1 MLMLC
6 NNAVMSTLAVKGSIT
21 YGLFQVRKPKSV
33 LLIPQERFTV
43 DGRDGGGGVVTVMI
57 HTLLF

>member
-6 NNAVMSTLAVKGSIT
+6 NNTVMSTLAVKGSII
-21 YGLFQVRKPKSV
+21 YGLFQVRKPNSV

-43 DGRDGGGGVVTVMI
+43 DGRDGGGVVTVMI